1 MKQKQIKI
9 YSFGRKNIEDGIIT
23 SENLEENTITLT
35 ESFLTF
41 SYECFKNEK
50 LENGQLIDEIIKV
63 ILPSSEEK
71 AKEEWEDGLTFNDKK
86 YYAWFATTGGMKKE
100 DWGKCETIF
109 LREDFRSFAAEFED
123 LISLGKFKEIEE
135 SKTEICI
142 NKDVLSRL
150 SLGTSS
156 CYMAGDM
163 PNIIVLPQPKFH
175 LIKDYKTVEKFTEKV
190 KDKKDKE
197 KDRINY
203 NLVDYH
209 FDDDIDVFDGGAIAT
224 PKVFRQIEKELDV
237 NYNVEFAII
246 RGCGIGMKGMITKFN
261 ILKYLDVFLKENTEY
276 CKKENNKFYLKDM
289 WNEWQE
295 VTDNTMI
302 LNESMVKLAK
312 YYKTENHENMETYKD
327 RLDNVDE
334 KYKDIAGKLY
344 VTKINKRDEDI
355 ENYRRLNYQLL
366 TALALSKKDYVDL
379 IKEDIKTYRKILKP
393 FDKTSDK
400 EEWRINI
407 DSIRLFFKNIIKNND
422 EESEEFQEEV
432 KNASNNIVNKC
443 EELLNISEKFIN
455 LKFVK
460 NNLAKLIE
468 KKCRELA
475 CGKITAKAKYQ
486 YIAVDPVSY
495 MNYAMYREQKENG
508 LKKGE
513 FYSYDCRDGDIRT
526 VARNPLCA
534 YSEIHN
540 VRFVRNAFL
549 DNYLSHCRELIYFNQ
564 KSDILALMSSA
575 DADGDACTVID
586 SDIIRNAVVTPK
598 DGKYFLNK
606 DDGHKELM
614 EYNFENRFLAIYRA
628 SGNLIGSIAL
638 KSASINS
645 NSQQTYDYYD
655 TVNNKFNLYERFDD
669 NQKEAKEEYK
679 KEKNE
684 KLESREWVTTYNAS
698 EQHRKLIKQRFYE
711 NEKDIYIVLYNAMV
725 SIDAPKTLYFPSKA
739 DMEIINDKYSR
750 KAWFLQYK
758 ENKENVDTRH
768 YQLTFGLLDSIT
780 NLIKKEL
787 LNEINSITRKFDN
800 KATLIQKKLI
810 NGDYIEKEYNDCFEA
825 VEKMYKDYT
834 EERKIIDSE
843 CYKKSRK
850 ETKFRDEMINN
861 STWSQWEEDEYT
873 AAIKSFKAEK
883 YKQYK
888 EVDSKYIVTADEI
901 LNNYNISTIANAVGN
916 MKNCTEDFIINL
928 FYPVFY
934 YLNDKV
940 KADRYVYKKAEDGD
954 ITYLYEKYKKIK
966 IEAIDNSNIVK
977 NLHLEEKKRLKV
989 IDVKSDVRARVL
1001 DNGVIELI
1009 KSEIKNNGHVY
1020 FQIKIVEDQ
1029 VILLKDEKQ
1038 MLQVFEDWI
1047 QINEHNLLKC
1057 SGIKFEILGEIAK
1070 SKKSLKLTATE
1081 ISI

>member
-9 YSFGRKNIEDGIIT
+9 YSFGRKNIADGIIT
-23 SENLEENTITLT
+23 SENLGENTITLT

-41 SYECFKNEK
+41 AYECFKNEK
-50 LENGQLIDEIIKV
+50 LQNSQLIDEIIKV

-71 AKEEWEDGLTFNDKK
+71 AKEEWEDGLSFNDKK

-100 DWGKCETIF
+100 DLGKCETIF
-109 LREDFRSFAAEFED
+109 IREDFRSFAVEFED

-175 LIKDYKTVEKFTEKV
+175 LIKDYKTVEKFTDKV

-237 NYNVEFAII
+237 NYDVEFAII
-246 RGCGIGMKGMITKFN
+246 RGYGIGIKGMITKFN
-261 ILKYLDVFLKENTEY
+261 ILKYLDVFFEENTEY

-312 YYKTENHENMETYKD
+312 YYKTENNENMETYKD
-327 RLDNVDE
+327 RLNNVDE

-393 FDKTSDK
+393 FGKSSDK
-400 EEWRINI
+400 EEWKINI
-407 DSIRLFFKNIIKNND
+407 DSIKLFFKNIIKNND

-432 KNASNNIVNKC
+432 KNVSNNVVNKC
-443 EELLNISEKFIN
+443 EELLNISEEFIN

-475 CGKITAKAKYQ
+475 CGKVTAKAKYQ
-486 YIAVDPVSY
+486 YIAVDPISY

-508 LKKGE
+508 LKEGE
-513 FYSYDCRDGDIRT
+513 FYSYDCSDGDIRT
-526 VARNPLCA
+526 AARNPLCA

-540 VRFVRNAFL
+540 VSFVRNEFL

-575 DADGDACTVID
+575 DTDGDACTVID
-586 SDIIRNAVVTPK
+586 SDIIRNAVLVPK

-614 EYNFENRFLAIYRA
+614 EYNFENRFLATYRA

-669 NQKEAKEEYK
+669 NQKEAKEEYE

-787 LNEINSITRKFDN
+787 LNEISSITKKFDN
-800 KATLIQKKLI
+800 KADLIQKKLI
-810 NGDYIEKEYNDCFEA
+810 NGDYIENEYNECFEA

-834 EERKIIDSE
+834 EERKNIDSE

-861 STWSQWEEDEYT
+861 SSWSQWEEDEYT
-873 AAIKSFKAEK
+873 AAIKSFKAER

-989 IDVKSDVRARVL
+989 IDVKSEVRARVL

-1029 VILLKDEKQ
+1029 VILLKDEKN
-1038 MLQVFEDWI
+1038 MLQVFHEWI

-1057 SGIKFEILGEIAK
+1057 SGIKFEILVNVAK
-1070 SKKSLKLTATE
+1070 TKKSLTLTATE
-1081 ISI
+1081 IAI

>member
-9 YSFGRKNIEDGIIT
+9 YSFGRKNITDGIIT
-23 SENLEENTITLT
+23 SENLEENIITLT

-41 SYECFKNEK
+41 AYECYENEK
-50 LENGQLIDEIIKV
+50 LENGQFIEKIIKV
-63 ILPSSEEK
+63 MLPSSEEEAK
-71 AKEEWEDGLTFNDKK
+71 AEWDNALTFNDKK

-100 DWGKCETIF
+100 DLGKCETIF
-109 LREDFRSFAAEFED
+109 ISEGIKSFADEFED
-123 LISLGKFKEIEE
+123 LISLGKFKEIEK
-135 SKTEICI
+135 SKAGICI

-197 KDRINY
+197 KDRTNY
-203 NLVDYH
+203 NLVDYN

-224 PKVFRQIEKELDV
+224 PKVFRQIEKKLDV
-237 NYNVEFAII
+237 SYDVEFAII
-246 RGCGIGMKGMITKFN
+246 RGYGIGIKGMITKFN

-276 CKKENNKFYLKDM
+276 CKKENDKFYLKDM

-295 VTDNTMI
+295 VTDNTML

-312 YYKTENHENMETYKD
+312 YYKTENDENMETYKD
-327 RLDNVDE
+327 RLANVDE
-334 KYKDIAGKLY
+334 KYKDIIEKLY
-344 VTKINKRDEDI
+344 VTKINKKDEDI

-366 TALALSKKDYVDL
+366 TALALSKKNYVDL

-400 EEWRINI
+400 EEWQINI
-407 DSIRLFFKNIIKNND
+407 DSIRLFFKNIIKNHD

-432 KNASNNIVNKC
+432 KNVSNSVVNKC
-443 EELLNISEKFIN
+443 EELLNISEEFIN

-475 CGKITAKAKYQ
+475 CGKVTAKAKYQ
-486 YIAVDPVSY
+486 YISVDPISY
-495 MNYAMYREQKENG
+495 MNYAMFRDQKEDG
-508 LKKGE
+508 LKEGE
-513 FYSYDCRDGDIRT
+513 FYSYDC
-526 VARNPLCA
+526 
-534 YSEIHN
+534 S
-540 VRFVRNAFL
+540 
-549 DNYLSHCRELIYFNQ
+549 
-564 KSDILALMSSA
+564 
-575 DADGDACTVID
+575 DGDACTIID
-586 SDIIRNAVVTPK
+586 SDIIRSAVLVPK
-598 DGKYFLNK
+598 DSKYFLNK

-614 EYNFENRFLAIYRA
+614 EYNKENIFLATYRA

-655 TVNNKFNLYERFDD
+655 TVNKKFLLYGSLKDD
-669 NQKEAKEEYK
+669 KESKEAYE

-684 KLESREWVTTYNAS
+684 KLESGEWITTYKAS
-698 EQHRKLIKQRFYE
+698 EQHREHINQRFYE

-725 SIDAPKTLYFPSKA
+725 SIDAPKTLYFPSKS

-780 NLIKKEL
+780 NLIKNEL
-787 LNEINSITRKFDN
+787 LNEINSITKKFDN
-800 KATLIQKKLI
+800 KAALIQKKLI
-810 NGDYIEKEYNDCFEA
+810 NGDYIEKEYNDCFDDI
-825 VEKMYKDYT
+825 EKMYKDYT
-834 EERKIIDSE
+834 EKRKNIDSE

-850 ETKFRDEMINN
+850 ETKFRDEMLNN
-861 STWSQWEEDEYT
+861 SCWSQWEEDEYE
-873 AAIKSFKAEK
+873 AKIKSFKAEK

-888 EVDSKYIVTADEI
+888 EVDSKYIVMADGI
-901 LNNYNISTIANAVGN
+901 LNTYKIVTISNAIGN

-940 KADRYVYKKAEDGD
+940 KADRYFYKKAEDVD

-966 IEAIDNSNIVK
+966 IEAIDNSNIVM
-977 NLHLEEKKRLKV
+977 NLHLEEKKRLDV
-989 IDVKSDVRARVL
+989 IDVKKDVRARVL
-1001 DNGVIELI
+1001 DSGVIELI
-1009 KSEIKNNGHVY
+1009 KSELQNNGHVY
-1020 FQIKIVEDQ
+1020 FGVKVIEDK

-1038 MLQVFEDWI
+1038 MLQVFDDWI
-1047 QINEHNLLKC
+1047 QINEYNLLKC
-1057 SGIKFEILGEIAK
+1057 SSIKFEILGEIAK

-1081 ISI
+1081 IAI

>member
-23 SENLEENTITLT
+23 SENLGENTITLT

-41 SYECFKNEK
+41 AYECFKNEK
-50 LENGQLIDEIIKV
+50 LQNSQLIDEIIKV

-71 AKEEWEDGLTFNDKK
+71 AKEEWEDGLSFNDKK

-100 DWGKCETIF
+100 DLGKCETIF
-109 LREDFRSFAAEFED
+109 IREDFKKFADEFED

-135 SKTEICI
+135 SKAEICI

-175 LIKDYKTVEKFTEKV
+175 LIKDYKTVEKFKEKV
-190 KDKKDKE
+190 KDKKGEEKE
-197 KDRINY
+197 RINY
-203 NLVDYH
+203 NLVDYN
-209 FDDDIDVFDGGAIAT
+209 FDDYIDVFDGGAIAT

-237 NYNVEFAII
+237 NYDVEFAII
-246 RGCGIGMKGMITKFN
+246 RGYGIGIKGMITKFN
-261 ILKYLDVFLKENTEY
+261 ILKYLDVFLEENTEY
-276 CKKENNKFYLKDM
+276 CKKENDKFYLKDM

-295 VTDNTMI
+295 VTDNTML

-312 YYKTENHENMETYKD
+312 YYKTENNENVETYKD
-327 RLDNVDE
+327 RLVNVDE
-334 KYKDIAGKLY
+334 KYKNIAGKLY
-344 VTKINKRDEDI
+344 VTKINKKDEDI
-355 ENYRRLNYQLL
+355 DEYRRLNYQLL

-400 EEWRINI
+400 EEWQINI

-432 KNASNNIVNKC
+432 KNVSNNVVNKC
-443 EELLNISEKFIN
+443 EELLNISEEFIN

-460 NNLAKLIE
+460 NNLAGLIE

-475 CGKITAKAKYQ
+475 CGKVTAKAKYQ
-486 YIAVDPVSY
+486 YIAIDPISY
-495 MNYAMYREQKENG
+495 MNYAMFRNQKENG
-508 LKKGE
+508 LKEGE
-513 FYSYDCRDGDIRT
+513 FYSYDCSDGDIRT

-534 YSEIHN
+534 YSEVHN
-540 VRFVRNAFL
+540 VRFIRNAFL

-586 SDIIRNAVVTPK
+586 SDIIKSAVVTPR

-614 EYNFENRFLAIYRA
+614 EYNFENRFLATYRA

-655 TVNNKFNLYERFDD
+655 TVNKKFLLNGSLKDD
-669 NQKEAKEEYK
+669 KDSKEAYE

-684 KLESREWVTTYNAS
+684 KIESGEWLTTYKSS
-698 EQHRKLIKQRFYE
+698 EQHREHIKQRFYE

-758 ENKENVDTRH
+758 ENKENVDLKH
-768 YQLTFGLLDSIT
+768 YKYTFGLLDSIT
-780 NLIKKEL
+780 NLIKNEL
-787 LNEINSITRKFDN
+787 LNEIRDITAKFDN
-800 KATLIQKKLI
+800 RADLIQKKLI
-810 NGDYIEKEYNDCFEA
+810 DGDYIEKEYNGCFEDI
-825 VEKMYKDYT
+825 EKMYKDYT
-834 EERKIIDSE
+834 EERKVINAE

-850 ETKFRDEMINN
+850 ETKFRDEMIDN
-861 STWSQWEEDEYT
+861 SSWSQWEEDEYE
-873 AAIKSFKAEK
+873 AKIKSFKAEK

-888 EVDSKYIVTADEI
+888 EVDSQYIVSADEI
-901 LNNYNISTIANAVGN
+901 LSKYNISTIANAIGN

-940 KADRYVYKKAEDGD
+940 KADRYVYKKSDDGD
-954 ITYLYEKYKKIK
+954 IIYLYENYKKIK
-966 IEAIDNSNIVK
+966 IEAIDNSNIIK

-989 IDVKSDVRARVL
+989 IDVKSEVRAKIL

-1009 KSEIKNNGHVY
+1009 KSEIKNNGHIY
-1020 FQIKIVEDQ
+1020 FQIKIIEDQ
-1029 VILLKDEKQ
+1029 VILLKDEKN
-1038 MLQVFEDWI
+1038 MLQVFHDWI

-1057 SGIKFEILGEIAK
+1057 SGIKFEILVNVAK
-1070 SKKSLKLTATE
+1070 TKKSLTLTATE
-1081 ISI
+1081 IAI